1 MTLVVDAS
9 VAVKWV
15 VREAGNDAAR
25 ALFDRPDPLIAPDWL
40 LIEAA
45 STFWK
50 KVKASELLE
59 IHAERHLGE
68 LPDYFSRLYPSHEL
82 AIDALKLSFRLK
94 HPTYDCLYLALAL
107 RESVPL
113 VTADRKFWNA
123 ANRAKL
129 GQHVQL
135 LEWPNRDQT
144 SVPDI
149 E

>member
-15 VREAGNDAAR
+15 VREAGNEAAR

-40 LIEAA
+40 LVEAA

-59 IHAERHLGE
+59 IHAERHLEE
-68 LPDYFSRLYPSHEL
+68 LPEYFARLYPSHAL
-82 AIDALKLSFRLK
+82 AMDAMKLSFRMK
-94 HPTYDCLYLALAL
+94 HPTYDCLYLALAQ
-107 RESVPL
+107 RESVSL

-123 ANRAKL
+123 AKRAGL
-129 GQHVQL
+129 DGQVEL
-135 LEWPNRDQT
+135 LTWPGA
-144 SVPDI
+144 
-149 E
+149 EA